1 MTEVRGGLVF
11 MLQGIGRRRT
21 ISRSNRIN
29 RMATR
34 KNWIE
39 IGDRAS
45 PSGSNPHSYGESLL
59 ISGLVTIS
67 VLMV

>member
-1 MTEVRGGLVF
+1 
-11 MLQGIGRRRT
+11 MLHGIGSRRT
-21 ISRSNRIN
+21 ISKSKRIN
-29 RMATR
+29 RIATR

-59 ISGLVTIS
+59 MSGLMIIS
-67 VLMV
+67 ILMM